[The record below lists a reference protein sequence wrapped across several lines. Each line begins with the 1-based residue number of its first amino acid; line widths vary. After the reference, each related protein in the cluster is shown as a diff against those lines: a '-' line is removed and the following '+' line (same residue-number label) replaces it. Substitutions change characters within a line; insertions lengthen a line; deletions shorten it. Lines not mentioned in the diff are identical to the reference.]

1 MATITVNISSFN
13 LSVSGNTQVNGN
25 ITWSAPTV
33 PADATIVSCTLTG
46 RATASMSKGS
56 TTTKV
61 NNSTVSSGSS
71 FTIDLGT
78 DISVTSV
85 AVNTKGGNKNASGT
99 VTFDNLVYTVEYEEP
114 GTEEPEPDV
123 PADGNIFPPFTNGT
137 WILDST
143 VATNTLLENYSYGF
157 TTEDTSGW
165 KGYYAPIPD
174 SWYGHAIRIGMETIT
189 ENATLCIQ
197 TADTF
202 EEIFALNSNK
212 TEGIA
217 RIIPGKQYV
226 VFLRTNY
233 LSSGEVIAT
242 NVYAKDEGELPK
254 LDSFTLNKH
263 EMTAYLNSSSVIGC
277 LVSPED
283 AMYNFVWTSTD
294 AENMMLSGS
303 GAVCNILPLALGT
316 YTLTATDS
324 LTGLTDSCIV
334 EVVEG
339 NGSKVNIFPPFNQ
352 ADGWYLDNT
361 CTLLDIS
368 AYSCSFN
375 AVSTWSGISISLPEE
390 WYGRS
395 IQLKCEDISTNACLY
410 IQETDAWSEIGV
422 LSPDNKLIEFDVPE
436 QGTYT
441 NIVLVLQAHTEPGL
455 ISISGVEAIYTDVVS
470 DVGQTYVQ
478 FENRIVGYK
487 QSPAETAIDGAIICQ
502 TSNEIVSAINN
513 AKAGD
518 TIYIRRGFYTFEGG
532 LNIKAQGSA
541 SNYIT
546 IKNYPGEPVI
556 FMSSPIN
563 FTSGAKYINFEG
575 IAITDLYDLHWASAL
590 RVMGGTSY
598 INFKDIEVYNI
609 TCREI
614 VGEDTSGCNPFLI
627 YADPNT
633 SITNITV
640 DNCYIH
646 DCDTGWSEALTL
658 NGNVSNCTIKN
669 CAVKDITNIGIDLAG
684 NYEWTGTVGDPN
696 NQTHDCIVE
705 NCLIMNCQSPYA
717 TSAGLY
723 SDGSRD
729 NTFRYNVIY
738 NCQCGIELGSE
749 QPGSVSENFHVH
761 NNLIIDSGRCIGVGA
776 YLETGA
782 QNRNAY
788 IYNNTFVCGD
798 SNHENYG
805 LYVERS
811 DNVNFYNNIV
821 YGTSQTTLLSNGYN
835 SNIKVGNN
843 CWYKE
848 SGLKP
853 SIDINGIFADPQFTN
868 NNLTINGNYQLVP
881 QSPCINAGTKA
892 DAALSGETDLNGNV
906 RIRDMIDIGCF
917 EYMGDIVALL
927 MVKENNEWLNV
938 FRVYKKVNGVWVV
951 QDGSSVDALFNS
963 DAKYVYK

>member
-1 MATITVNISSFN
+1 MATITVNISSFS

-46 RATASMSKGS
+46 KATASMSKGS

-71 FTIDLGT
+71 FTVNLGT
-78 DISVTSV
+78 DISITSV
-85 AVNTKGGNKNASGT
+85 TISTKGGNKNANGT
-99 VTFDNLVYTVEYEEP
+99 VAFDNLVYTVEYEEP
-114 GTEEPEPDV
+114 IIEEPEPDV
-123 PADGNIFPPFTNGT
+123 PTDGNIFPPFTNGT

-165 KGYYAPIPD
+165 IGYYAPVPD
-174 SWYGHAIRIGMETIT
+174 SWYGRSIRIGAESIT
-189 ENATLCIQ
+189 ENGTLCIQ

-202 EEIFALNSNK
+202 EEIFALNSTK
-212 TEGIA
+212 TEGVA
-217 RIIPGKQYV
+217 RIVSGKQYV
-226 VFLRTNY
+226 IFLRTNY
-233 LSSGEVIAT
+233 LGSGEVIAT
-242 NVYAKDEGELPK
+242 NAYAKDEGELPK
-254 LDSFTLNKH
+254 LETLTLNTH
-263 EMTAYLNSSSVIGC
+263 ELTAKLNSSATVKC
-277 LVSPED
+277 LISPED
-283 AMYNFVWTSTD
+283 AMYDFVWSVSD
-294 AENMMLSGS
+294 AENIMLGQSS
-303 GAVCNILPLALGT
+303 LICNILPLALGN
-316 YTLTATDS
+316 YTLTVTDS
-324 LTGLTDSCIV
+324 LTGLTDSCEIT
-334 EVVEG
+334 VVEDK
-339 NGSKVNIFPPFNQ
+339 GSNENIFPPFNGLDSWFL
-352 ADGWYLDNT
+352 DGT

-368 AYSCSFN
+368 AYGCSFN
-375 AVSTWSGISISLPEE
+375 AVSTWSGISISLPDS

-395 IQLKCEDISTNACLY
+395 IQIKCDSISSNASLY
-410 IQETDAWSEIGV
+410 IQETDTWSEIGV
-422 LSPDNKLIEFDVPE
+422 LSPDNTLIEVNIPE
-436 QGTYT
+436 KGTYT
-441 NIVLVLQAHTEPGL
+441 NIVLVLQAPAEPGT
-455 ISISGVEAIYTDVVS
+455 ISISGVEAVYTDVVS

-487 QSPAETAIDGAIICQ
+487 QPEVEIVADGAIVCQ
-502 TSNEIVSAINN
+502 SVNEITSAINN

-518 TIYIRRGFYTFEGG
+518 VIYIRRGFYTFENG
-532 LNIKAQGSA
+532 LDIKAQGSVD
-541 SNYIT
+541 SYIT
-546 IKNYPGEPVI
+546 IRNYPGEPVV
-556 FMSSPIN
+556 
-563 FTSGAKYINFEG
+563 FTNSQISFVSGAKYINFEG
-575 IAITDLYDLHWASAL
+575 IAIADLYDLHWAAAL
-590 RVMGGTSY
+590 KVTGGVSY
-598 INFKDIEVYNI
+598 INFSNVEVRNI

-614 VGEDTSGCNPFLI
+614 VGEDTSGCNPFVV
-627 YADPNT
+627 YADANT
-633 SITNITV
+633 SISNINIE
-640 DNCYIH
+640 NCYIH

-658 NGNVSNCTIKN
+658 NGNVSNCLIKN
-669 CAVKDITNIGIDLAG
+669 CTVKDITNIGIDLAG

-749 QPGSVSENFHVH
+749 QPGSVSENFNVH

-788 IYNNTFVCGD
+788 IYNNTFICGD

-821 YGTSQTTLLSNGYN
+821 YGTPNTTLLSNGYN
-835 SNIKVGNN
+835 SNINVGNN

-848 SGLKP
+848 SGSKP
-853 SIDINGIFADPQFTN
+853 SKDVNGIFADPQFSN
-868 NNLTINGNYQLVP
+868 NDLTINGDYRLLST
-881 QSPCINAGTKA
+881 SPCINTGTKA
-892 DAALSGETDLNGNV
+892 DSTLIGELDLNGNV
-906 RIRDMIDIGCF
+906 RIYEMIDIGSF
-917 EYMGDIVALL
+917 EYIGEVIALL
-927 MVKENNEWLNV
+927 RIKEGNEWSNV
-938 FRVYKKVNGVWVV
+938 LRVYKKVSGEWVM
-951 QDGSSVDALFNS
+951 QDASSFN
-963 DAKYVYK
+963 DVFNENIKYAYK